1 MLWQAAAAEASGG
14 GDVDVILPYK
24 KCVSDGRTLAYLW
37 RGRVW
42 RRAAAARNNQTNAAA
57 AAAVVNA
64 AGAAECW
71 PRYCTDALHSLTTLA
86 KPSMQ
91 SFQSR

>member
-14 GDVDVILPYK
+14 GDVDVILPY

-57 AAAVVNA
+57 AAAVVDA
-64 AGAAECW
+64 ARAAECW